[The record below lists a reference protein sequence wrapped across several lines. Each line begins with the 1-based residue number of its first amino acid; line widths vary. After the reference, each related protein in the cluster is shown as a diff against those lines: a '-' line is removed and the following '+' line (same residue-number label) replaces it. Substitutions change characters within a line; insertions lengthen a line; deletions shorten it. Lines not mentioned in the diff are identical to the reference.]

1 MKIIATY
8 TFTSRN
14 VVEIV
19 ENEGRFDLSF
29 YINAINVV
37 GDYDRWEFP
46 TLAATLA
53 VFIDVIFH
61 DDDVYFSNACK
72 AAGGK

>member
-1 MKIIATY
+1 MKIIAAY

-14 VVEIV
+14 VVEIA

-29 YINAINVV
+29 YINAVNVTE
-37 GDYDRWEFP
+37 DYDRWEFP
-46 TLAATLA
+46 TLAAALA

-61 DDDVYFSNACK
+61 DDDVYFSKACV